1 MTKKRIHE
9 VYMFLATA
17 SMKRLTDDEK
27 IAFIRLLRQ
36 MKAVSQELNDAAN
49 DAYMR
54 AVADGMDATKATSF
68 ANRAVD
74 DIALAES
81 DITTETMTEET
92 YMRLVMSN
100 DWNFGQIEELRAILT
115 IQNQTNQQ

>member
-17 SMKRLTDDEK
+17 SMKRLTDEEK

-36 MKAVSQELNDAAN
+36 MKAVSQELNSAAN
-49 DAYMR
+49 DAYAR
-54 AVADGMDATKATSF
+54 AVADGMEDTKAMDF

-74 DIALAES
+74 DIAQAES
-81 DITTETMTEET
+81 DIATETMTEEAYT
-92 YMRLVMSN
+92 RLVLSN
-100 DWNFGQIEELRAILT
+100 DWNFGQIEELRGILT
-115 IQNQTNQQ
+115 QNQTNQQ

>member
-17 SMKRLTDDEK
+17 SMKRLTDEEK

-36 MKAVSQELNDAAN
+36 MKAVSHELNSAAN
-49 DAYMR
+49 DAYAR
-54 AVADGMDATKATSF
+54 AVADGMEDTKAIDF

-74 DIALAES
+74 DIAQAES
-81 DITTETMTEET
+81 DITTETMTKET
-92 YMRLVMSN
+92 YTRLVLSN
-100 DWNFGQIEELRAILT
+100 DWNFGQIEELREILIT
-115 IQNQTNQQ
+115 KNQTNQQ

>member
-17 SMKRLTDDEK
+17 SMKRMTDEEK

-36 MKAVSQELNDAAN
+36 MKTVSQELNSAAN
-49 DAYMR
+49 DAYAR
-54 AVADGMDATKATSF
+54 AVADGMEDTKAMDF
-68 ANRAVD
+68 ANRAVE
-74 DIALAES
+74 DIAQAES
-81 DITTETMTEET
+81 DIATETMTEET

-100 DWNFGQIEELRAILT
+100 DWNFGQIEEIRAILT
-115 IQNQTNQQ
+115 TQNQTNQQ

>member
-17 SMKRLTDDEK
+17 SMKRLTDEEK

-36 MKAVSQELNDAAN
+36 MKAVSQELNSAAN
-49 DAYMR
+49 DAYTR
-54 AVADGMDATKATSF
+54 AVADGMEDTKAMDF

-74 DIALAES
+74 DIAQSES
-81 DITTETMTEET
+81 DIATETMTKET
-92 YMRLVMSN
+92 YTRLVLSN
-100 DWNFGQIEELRAILT
+100 DWNFGQIEELGAILT

>member
-1 MTKKRIHE
+1 
-9 VYMFLATA
+9 MFLATA

-49 DAYMR
+49 DAYTR
-54 AVADGMDATKATSF
+54 AIADGMEDTKAMDF

-74 DIALAES
+74 DIAQAES
-81 DITTETMTEET
+81 DIATETMTKET
-92 YMRLVMSN
+92 YTRLVLSN
-100 DWNFGQIEELRAILT
+100 DWNFGQIEELGAILT
-115 IQNQTNQQ
+115 QNQTNQQ

>member
-36 MKAVSQELNDAAN
+36 MKKVSQELNSAAN
-49 DAYMR
+49 DAYAR
-54 AVADGMDATKATSF
+54 AIADGMEDTKAMDF

-74 DIALAES
+74 DIAQAES
-81 DITTETMTEET
+81 DIATETMTEEA

-100 DWNFGQIEELRAILT
+100 DWNFGQIEELRGILT
-115 IQNQTNQQ
+115 QNQTNQQ

>member
-36 MKAVSQELNDAAN
+36 MKTVSQELNSAAN
-49 DAYMR
+49 DAYAR
-54 AVADGMDATKATSF
+54 AIADGMEDTKAMDF

-81 DITTETMTEET
+81 DIATETMTEEA

-100 DWNFGQIEELRAILT
+100 DWNFGQIEELRGILT

>member
-36 MKAVSQELNDAAN
+36 MKAVSQELNSAAN
-49 DAYMR
+49 DAYAR
-54 AVADGMDATKATSF
+54 AIADGMEDTKAMDF

-81 DITTETMTEET
+81 DIATETMTEEA

-100 DWNFGQIEELRAILT
+100 DWNFGQIEELRGILT

>member
-17 SMKRLTDDEK
+17 SMKRLTDEEK

-36 MKAVSQELNDAAN
+36 MKAVSQELNSAAN
-49 DAYMR
+49 DAYAR
-54 AVADGMDATKATSF
+54 AVADGMDDTKAMDF

-74 DIALAES
+74 DIAHAES
-81 DITTETMTEET
+81 DIATETMTEEA

-100 DWNFGQIEELRAILT
+100 DWCFGQIEELRGILT
-115 IQNQTNQQ
+115 QNQTNQQ

>member
-36 MKAVSQELNDAAN
+36 MKQVSQELNSAAN
-49 DAYMR
+49 DAYAR
-54 AVADGMDATKATSF
+54 AVADGMEDTKAMDF

-74 DIALAES
+74 DIAQAES
-81 DITTETMTEET
+81 DIATETMTKET
-92 YMRLVMSN
+92 YTRLVLSN
-100 DWNFGQIEELRAILT
+100 DWNFGQIEELGAILT

>member
-17 SMKRLTDDEK
+17 SMKRLTDEEK

-36 MKAVSQELNDAAN
+36 MKAVSQELSSAAN
-49 DAYMR
+49 DAYAR
-54 AVADGMDATKATSF
+54 AVADGMEDTKAMDF

-74 DIALAES
+74 DIAQAES
-81 DITTETMTEET
+81 DIATETMTKET
-92 YMRLVMSN
+92 YTRLVLSN
-100 DWNFGQIEELRAILT
+100 DWNFGQIEELGAILT

>member
-36 MKAVSQELNDAAN
+36 MKKVSQELNSAAN
-49 DAYMR
+49 DAYTR
-54 AVADGMDATKATSF
+54 AVADGMENTEAMDF

-74 DIALAES
+74 DIAQAES
-81 DITTETMTEET
+81 DIATETMTKET
-92 YMRLVMSN
+92 YTRLVLSN
-100 DWNFGQIEELRAILT
+100 DWNFGQIEELGAILT

>member
-17 SMKRLTDDEK
+17 SMKRMTDEEK

-36 MKAVSQELNDAAN
+36 MKTVSQELNSAAN
-49 DAYMR
+49 DAYAR
-54 AVADGMDATKATSF
+54 AVADGMDDTKAMDF

-74 DIALAES
+74 DIAQAES
-81 DITTETMTEET
+81 DIATETMTEET

-100 DWNFGQIEELRAILT
+100 DWNFGQIEEIRAILT
-115 IQNQTNQQ
+115 TQNQTNQQ

>member
-17 SMKRLTDDEK
+17 SMKRMTDEEK

-36 MKAVSQELNDAAN
+36 MKAVSQELNSAAN
-49 DAYMR
+49 DAYAR
-54 AVADGMDATKATSF
+54 AVADGMEETKAMDF

-74 DIALAES
+74 DIAQAES
-81 DITTETMTEET
+81 DIATETMTEEA

-100 DWNFGQIEELRAILT
+100 DWCFGQIEELRAILT
-115 IQNQTNQQ
+115 TQNQTNQQ

>member
-36 MKAVSQELNDAAN
+36 MKKVSQELNSAAN
-49 DAYMR
+49 DAYAR
-54 AVADGMDATKATSF
+54 AIADGMEDTKAMDF

-74 DIALAES
+74 DIAQAES
-81 DITTETMTEET
+81 DIATETMTKET
-92 YMRLVMSN
+92 YTRLVLSN
-100 DWNFGQIEELRAILT
+100 DWNFGQIEELGGILT